1 MIGSDHFI
9 AMFLYAALTAAFFAL
24 LWRTGRRERWKYF
37 AFVLLAMLLGAIAA
51 GWAMYPVPPH
61 P

>member
-1 MIGSDHFI
+1 VIGSDHFI
-9 AMFLYAALTAAFFAL
+9 AMFLYAALTASFFAL

-37 AFVLLAMLLGAIAA
+37 VFVLLAMLLGAIAA
-51 GWAMYPVPPH
+51 GWAMYPAPPH

>member
-9 AMFLYAALTAAFFAL
+9 AMFLYALLTAAFFSL
-24 LWRTGRRERWKYF
+24 LWRSGRRERWKYF
-37 AFVLLAMLLGAIAA
+37 VFVLLTMLLGAVAA
-51 GWAMYPVPPH
+51 GWAMYPVPLH